1 MTNSIWFLP
10 QVDEI
15 IMLENGRIV
24 EMGSYDELVNRG
36 GIFSVYLAKHRQEDK
51 EDEENEENQ
60 ETK

>member
-1 MTNSIWFLP
+1 
-10 QVDEI
+10 
-15 IMLENGRIV
+15 MLENGRIV

-60 ETK
+60 ETKWLYLISSLLI